1 MSPRVLTD
9 ELTTVAGLA
18 SAVVEHA
25 QSYGL
30 DIKPICKALD
40 IDPDIFQ
47 SLTAGSASTACAGS
61 WRPARCSPT
70 KRHSG

>member
-1 MSPRVLTD
+1 MPSRNLTD

-25 QSYGL
+25 QSYGI

-40 IDPDIFQ
+40 IDPEVFQ
-47 SLTAGSASTACAGS
+47 SFDSADQPRPPLQASGGLRVAG
-61 WRPARCSPT
+61 R
-70 KRHSG
+70 